1 MDSIENMISYM
12 SPAGLMIKIWEFS
25 NEIYL
30 LGDFNIVLQ
39 NGNYILN
46 RKGGAACQ
54 GWVHTLINKYQEFCQ
69 LFSLKQLITWPSHV
83 TCNTSFLIDHIP
95 TNSAEKIFQSGIIY
109 CGMSDHQLIFCT
121 KKVKQA
127 KFNKQCVSKIS

>member
-46 RKGGAACQ
+46 RKGWAACQ
-54 GWVHTLINKYQEFCQ
+54 GSVHTLINKYQEFCQ
-69 LFSLKQLITWPSHV
+69 LFSLKQLIT
-83 TCNTSFLIDHIP
+83 
-95 TNSAEKIFQSGIIY
+95 
-109 CGMSDHQLIFCT
+109 
-121 KKVKQA
+121 
-127 KFNKQCVSKIS
+127 

>member
-1 MDSIENMISYM
+1 M

-46 RKGGAACQ
+46 RKEWAACQ
-54 GWVHTLINKYQEFCQ
+54 G
-69 LFSLKQLITWPSHV
+69 
-83 TCNTSFLIDHIP
+83 
-95 TNSAEKIFQSGIIY
+95 
-109 CGMSDHQLIFCT
+109 
-121 KKVKQA
+121 
-127 KFNKQCVSKIS
+127 